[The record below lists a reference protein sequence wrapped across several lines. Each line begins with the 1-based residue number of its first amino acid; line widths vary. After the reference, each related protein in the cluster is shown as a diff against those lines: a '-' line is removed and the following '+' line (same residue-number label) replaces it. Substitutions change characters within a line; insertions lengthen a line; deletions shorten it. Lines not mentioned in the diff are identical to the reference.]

1 VINMLRVL
9 PTIANRR
16 PVLGFPVRRYFAT
29 EVEQDLV
36 VIGGGPGG
44 YVAAIKAAQLGL
56 KTTCVEF
63 RGKLGGTCLNVG
75 CIPSK
80 ALLNA
85 SHKYEE
91 AKHSFASMGIIVD
104 NVQLDLPTM
113 MKTKESRVTGLT
125 SGIEGLFKKN
135 KVAYSKGKGTIVGPN
150 EVKVSLADGT
160 TQSIKTK
167 NIIIATGSDVAVPPS
182 LQVDEKVIISS
193 TGALSLTAVPK
204 KMIVV
209 GGGVIGLEL
218 GSVWKRLGAEVTVVE
233 FTNRIAAGADTELA
247 KEFQKVLTKQ
257 GVKFILNSKVTSAE
271 VQAGGGA
278 KVKIED
284 AKGGNEQ
291 VLDVDVVLVS
301 VGRRPYTDGLGLK
314 EVGVKTNE
322 KGVVLVD
329 SKFKTNIPSIRAIGD
344 CVPGPMLAHKAE
356 EEGIA
361 AVEDIAHPGSG
372 HVNYNAIPSVIYT
385 WPEVAWVGQTEEEVK
400 QAGVNY
406 AVGKF
411 PFKANSRARTNGDDD
426 GFVKVISDKETDKIL
441 GAHIIGPNAGDLI
454 SELVLGIEYGASSE
468 DIART
473 CHAHPTLSEA
483 VKEAAMNA
491 HGKCIHF

>member
-1 VINMLRVL
+1 MLRVL
-9 PTIANRR
+9 PSIAHRR

-91 AKHSFASMGIIVD
+91 AKHSFASMGILVD

-150 EVKVSLADGT
+150 EVQVALADGT
-160 TQSIKTK
+160 TQNIKTK

-182 LQVDEKVIISS
+182 LKVDEKVIISS

-385 WPEVAWVGQTEEEVK
+385 WPEVAWVGQTEEELK